1 MKRGRKWLVKEI
13 ARRAR
18 FTQSDVAIILKAL
31 GDVIYDVVK
40 NKDVLLL
47 NGLFVMWV
55 KEIAPHRGWDGIRK
69 QPIDLPKTHRL
80 YFSPSQ
86 KLISELH
93 SGEEINPEINISENN
108 REAYDE

>member
-1 MKRGRKWLVKEI
+1 MKYGRRWLIREL

-18 FTQSDVAIILKAL
+18 FTQSDIAIILKAL
-31 GDVIYDVVK
+31 SDVMYDIVK
-40 NKDVLLL
+40 SRDALLI

-80 YFSPSQ
+80 YFSPSK
-86 KLISELH
+86 KLILELH
-93 SGEEINPEINISENN
+93 SGEEVDLENGIQENISEVL
-108 REAYDE
+108 DG